1 MKNINISLLLIF
13 PILILSLSGIS
24 QPLTLSLDGET
35 IGDSLLIVG
44 LTTDNELVAHAV
56 VTNNTSSSMDI
67 KVRRTQLEIVE
78 GSINYFCWGDNC
90 YPPSVNESPAF
101 LTLAAGASTDE
112 LDFSG
117 HYEPRNNFGDSFI
130 EYKFFNMNN
139 EDENVKV
146 VVQFAATNVGINEHD
161 LSVNVYPNPAS
172 DQVNISLGL
181 MINEVLVYDYTGKM
195 ISRVQV
201 DSKTYQMNVSH
212 FNPGVYLFKVMADE
226 GIVVKQVIIK

>member
-117 HYEPRNNFGDSFI
+117 HYEPHNNFGDSFI

-181 MINEVLVYDYTGKM
+181 MINEVFVYDYTGKM
-195 ISRVQV
+195 VSRVQV